1 MDLNEKIHSQHLWY
15 LCDDLKW
22 IKKSFPK
29 MIQPL
34 AIILLNQ
41 SAIAKTKST
50 KMYVKKITKIYCSQ
64 SRDP

>member
-1 MDLNEKIHSQHLWY
+1 
-15 LCDDLKW
+15 
-22 IKKSFPK
+22 